1 MLIPWMLPSLLPG
14 LIAQTPP
21 PPPQEIVQPQPV
33 RPLPGGLDAV
43 PVFNSNSP
51 ELIGTE
57 GILLSTFPPAGR
69 QSPDAHLNFA
79 FEGRFDLFAHHVF
92 KALAPDNLTSMY
104 LGVMVYNPGENP
116 VTIDTLQAAS
126 YLSQPDAPFVTLPA
140 MVENP
145 LGDVFAGPG
154 SRAMSDVL
162 RGRRQEMFPPQL
174 VVPPQAYRMLVNLPI
189 PVATL
194 DPPLNGRSTLMRLRS
209 DGEVYLASLA
219 LLARRDGNGNETAP
233 SLEDWQ
239 TLLKTGSLA
248 TPRDRPPTLLDNT
261 APTNQIVYGRVAGVA
276 IGSRWQGQVTDSP
289 TAASLTIPEPGQA
302 FSYGLS
308 TLYRGRLGSGQSQTA
323 QMRVRYPDTAYEAHG
338 NYAIQYDLSLPLSNP
353 TTEPHTVTVAL
364 QTPIKED
371 TLSRD
376 GLRFF
381 EPLPTQ
387 TFFRG
392 TVRVRYADDA
402 GLPQTRYVHLVQRRG
417 QQGEPL
423 VQLNIPAGSRRL
435 VQFSFLYPPDST
447 PPQVLTVQ
455 TLPE

>member
-1 MLIPWMLPSLLPG
+1 MSLPFLLPV
-14 LIAQTPP
+14 LVSQTPP
-21 PPPQEIVQPQPV
+21 VPPPQEIVRPQLV
-33 RPLPGGLDAV
+33 RALPGELDRV

-57 GILLSTFPPAGR
+57 GILLSTFPPTNR
-69 QSPDAHLNFA
+69 QSPEAHLNFV
-79 FEGRFDLFAHHVF
+79 FQGRFDLFAHHVF

-104 LGVMVYNPGENP
+104 LGVIVYNPGEQP

-140 MVENP
+140 VAENP
-145 LGDVFAGPG
+145 VGDVYAGPG
-154 SRAMSDVL
+154 SRAMSDIL
-162 RGRRQEMFPPQL
+162 RGQRQEIFPPQL
-174 VVPPQAYRMLVNLPI
+174 VVPPQQYRMLINLPI
-189 PVATL
+189 PVETL

-209 DGEVYLASLA
+209 NGEVYLASMA
-219 LLARRDGNGNETAP
+219 LLARRDSNGSETAP

-239 TLLKTGSLA
+239 TLLQTGSLA

-289 TAASLTIPEPGQA
+289 DVASLTIPEPGEA

-308 TLYRGRLGSGQSQTA
+308 TLYRGRLGSSQSQTA
-323 QMRVRYPDTAYEAHG
+323 PMRVRYPDTAYEAHG
-338 NYAIQYDLSLPLSNP
+338 NYGIEYDLSLPLYNP
-353 TTEPHTVTVAL
+353 TAEPRIVTVAL
-364 QTPIKED
+364 ETPIKED
-371 TLSRD
+371 TLNQE

-381 EPLPTQ
+381 EPLPAQ

-392 TVRVRYADDA
+392 TVRVRYTDDA
-402 GLPQTRYVHLVQRRG
+402 GLPRTRYVHLVQRRG

-423 VQLNIPAGSRRL
+423 VQLNLPAESRRL
-435 VQFSFLYPPDST
+435 VEFSFLYPPDST

-455 TLPE
+455 TLPK